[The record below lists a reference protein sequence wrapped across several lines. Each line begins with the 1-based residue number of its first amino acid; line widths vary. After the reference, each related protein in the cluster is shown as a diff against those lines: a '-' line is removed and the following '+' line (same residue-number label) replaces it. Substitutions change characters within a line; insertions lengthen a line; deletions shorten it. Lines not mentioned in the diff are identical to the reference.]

1 MYIHSPGVEL
11 VFLSELFQPRPV
23 GGDKT
28 PFEFEPINPKKKK
41 KKSATYRRCSVRER
55 RVEVARV
62 TVGQKVLYVDSSEE
76 SGRGRWVQGE
86 GSREDSC
93 E

>member
-1 MYIHSPGVEL
+1 MYIYSPIVEL
-11 VFLSELFQPRPV
+11 LFLSELFQPRSI

-28 PFEFEPINPKKKK
+28 ALEPINSKN
-41 KKSATYRRCSVRER
+41 KSATYRRCSVRER

-62 TVGQKVLYVDSSEE
+62 TVGQKVLYADSSEA

-86 GSREDSC
+86 GSREDPC